1 MWGGKWLL
9 ATQRLPVII
18 NCEWKAKGD
27 RVYFLNTLLCHSR
40 AAPELPALWHAS
52 PRGSDQWQPG
62 FWNVYLHFIDSHWS
76 KDADRWGNRYEC
88 KPEVTL
94 CYISFAKEH
103 KYHHKVNS
111 GGGFAKFFSQRGIK
125 FPPEDREQSAAGK
138 PEGCVWRR
146 WRTNGGKILVRLN
159 MAFKSEDIFLGVVCV
174 VWFTMFMKLDNGI
187 LTEKRNIYMKVKDR
201 IFLGYTKYIYVNSFY
216 HGYV

>member
-125 FPPEDREQSAAGK
+125 FPPRGQRAIGCRKARRMCLAKMADEWRENFGPVKYGFQKWGY
-138 PEGCVWRR
+138 
-146 WRTNGGKILVRLN
+146 
-159 MAFKSEDIFLGVVCV
+159 FLGGRLCR
-174 VWFTMFMKLDNGI
+174 L
-187 LTEKRNIYMKVKDR
+187 IYDVYETR
-201 IFLGYTKYIYVNSFY
+201 
-216 HGYV
+216 